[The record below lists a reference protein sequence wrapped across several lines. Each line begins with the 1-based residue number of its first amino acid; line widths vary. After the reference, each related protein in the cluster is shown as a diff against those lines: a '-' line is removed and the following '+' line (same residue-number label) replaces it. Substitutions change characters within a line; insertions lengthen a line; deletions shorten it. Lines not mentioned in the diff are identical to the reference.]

1 MVSSSAKRVPPQRA
15 RKEED
20 KEARRRQLLDA
31 ALALYRATSY
41 DEVKMADVAERAQL
55 AKGTVFLY
63 FPTKEALFL
72 TLLEEQ
78 LFAWFARVEEL
89 LAQAEGRWTGA
100 QVARTLAESLEAEE
114 PLTRLMARLQTVLE
128 QNVAVEQ
135 VRGFKERL
143 LRAVVRSGTLVEQRL
158 AFLRPGEGVRFLL
171 QVNALVVGLRQ
182 MADLAP
188 VVREVFEATPH
199 LAPLRVD
206 FTRELTDSLTTLLRG
221 LESQERVQA

>member
-1 MVSSSAKRVPPQRA
+1 MVSNGAKRVMPQRA
-15 RKEED
+15 RKDED
-20 KEARRRQLLDA
+20 KEARRQLILDE
-31 ALALYRATSY
+31 ALALYTATSY
-41 DEVKMADVAERAQL
+41 AEVKMADVAERAKL

-72 TLLEEQ
+72 ALLEEQ
-78 LFAWFARVEEL
+78 LFAWFNRLEER
-89 LAQAEGRWTGA
+89 LAQGEEQWTGPRL
-100 QVARTLAESLEAEE
+100 ARSVAESLQGEE

-128 QNVAVEQ
+128 QNVTSEQ
-135 VRGFKERL
+135 VRGFKQRL
-143 LRAVVRSGTLVEQRL
+143 LEAVVRSGTLVEKRL
-158 AFLRPGEGVRFLL
+158 PFLAPGQGVRFLL
-171 QVNALVVGLRQ
+171 HVNALVVGLRQ